1 MKSFSTVSEKEG
13 TRCSPPVHGWNKS
26 GEVKW
31 NPEQHQIGSDRIEEK
46 LALFAA
52 FSHRLPLVI

>member
-1 MKSFSTVSEKEG
+1 VAG
-13 TRCSPPVHGWNKS
+13 INQ
-26 GEVKW
+26 GEVKR
-31 NPEQHQIGSDRIEEK
+31 NAEQHQIGSDRIEEK

>member
-13 TRCSPPVHGWNKS
+13 TRCSPPGMAGINQ